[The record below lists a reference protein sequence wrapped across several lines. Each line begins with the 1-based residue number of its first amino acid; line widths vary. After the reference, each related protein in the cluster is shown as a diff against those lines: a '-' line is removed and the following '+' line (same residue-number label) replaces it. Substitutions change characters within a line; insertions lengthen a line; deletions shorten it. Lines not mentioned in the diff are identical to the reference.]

1 MSSTDSDIQW
11 VVGLL
16 PVVVLLVAGT
26 LFTSWFL
33 WWVFARGFTR
43 FPVLE
48 HFDLWVP
55 LGSFVGGTVTASG
68 LLVTLGYVVRRATH

>member
-1 MSSTDSDIQW
+1 M
-11 VVGLL
+11 VREPV

-48 HFDLWVP
+48 YFDFWVP
-55 LGSFVGGTVTASG
+55 LSSFVAATVTASG
-68 LLVTLGYVVRRATH
+68 LLVSLGYVVRRATA